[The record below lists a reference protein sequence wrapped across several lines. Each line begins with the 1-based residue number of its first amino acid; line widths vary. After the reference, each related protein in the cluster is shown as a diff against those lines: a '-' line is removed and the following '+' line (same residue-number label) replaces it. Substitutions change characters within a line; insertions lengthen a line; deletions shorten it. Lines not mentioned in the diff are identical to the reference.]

1 MSNLKTQRTDSSVED
16 FLESVDNEEKRADC
30 LRILELMKKVTGEDP
45 QMWGPGIIG
54 FGSYH
59 FKYDSGREG
68 DWFITG
74 FAPRKKEITLY
85 ILAGFAEHDD
95 LMQKLGKYRIG
106 KGCLFLKRIDDIDL
120 SVLNELVERSVAYM
134 RSEYK

>member
-16 FLESVDNEEKRADC
+16 FLDSVDDGQKRTDC

-45 QMWGPGIIG
+45 QMWGSGIIG

-68 DWFITG
+68 D
-74 FAPRKKEITLY
+74 
-85 ILAGFAEHDD
+85 
-95 LMQKLGKYRIG
+95 
-106 KGCLFLKRIDDIDL
+106 
-120 SVLNELVERSVAYM
+120 
-134 RSEYK
+134 

>member
-1 MSNLKTQRTDSSVED
+1 
-16 FLESVDNEEKRADC
+16 
-30 LRILELMKKVTGEDP
+30 
-45 QMWGPGIIG
+45 MWGPGIIG